1 LSVKK
6 SNHFISVEEY
16 LLSIKKSRNFDENE
30 LFCIFFFIFFFI
42 YLKQKKTMITN
53 TIIINLEKQLKKKE
67 FSLKQANNYNFP
79 SPKVLVATT
88 PNSPRVQLKKGVS
101 LGERA
106 CAVSHIR
113 VWEEFYD
120 EKSNDWILVLEDD
133 AFGMVQK
140 QELHDILEET
150 LRIVPSHINMINLG
164 GHKNFKPSNLL
175 ANGKNFKLYQY
186 HATDFH
192 AYLIRKSACKTWYQE
207 AWNFQNPI
215 DLVHTLNTLKNSY
228 CVLCYNSDYVPL
240 LERPNGSDHIHQSV
254 GLFAQIRGGESFQS
268 DLEQFRRDRPKNKKS
283 QLNNNK
289 IKYSTF
295 KQKLTHVTRFHEA
308 ISRNRGNY
316 KQFPEFSQQFPQS
329 QKLQK
334 LQSLRKLLQVRK
346 SRK

>member
-1 LSVKK
+1 
-6 SNHFISVEEY
+6 
-16 LLSIKKSRNFDENE
+16 
-30 LFCIFFFIFFFI
+30 
-42 YLKQKKTMITN
+42 MITN